1 MIKLLPPIPIF
12 TRIPQ
17 QKRSIAVGIILSALL
32 LAGIS
37 IALLNIN
44 QDIHKKALE
53 KKSLDP
59 LSATVEK
66 DQKQSSTPIGYP
78 LPFKKEPS
86 SVYGWRIDPFNFQ
99 TKRHQGIDFS
109 VPAGT
114 PVKATGDGKV
124 LQSNYDQAN
133 GQFIEIDHGD
143 GYRTK
148 YAHLKSPYV
157 TPGQLIKL
165 GQTIGEVG
173 STGRSTSPH
182 LHYEVI
188 YLGSNINPLN
198 IMGQNISPTVLVQEQ
213 FTTQASQIKNQV
225 ANQTSANMQR
235 VLFIRNSGT
244 EYRMVDLSKPQQ
256 F

>member
-1 MIKLLPPIPIF
+1 MTSPNFSSTQKTVAVLF
-12 TRIPQ
+12 TF
-17 QKRSIAVGIILSALL
+17 LL
-32 LAGIS
+32 LGAAGAVLS
-37 IALLNIN
+37 YQHQVSSTEN
-44 QDIHKKALE
+44 QGQDNSSSSKNSSLE
-53 KKSLDP
+53 N
-59 LSATVEK
+59 
-66 DQKQSSTPIGYP
+66 KQSINNSTPSGYP

-86 SVYGWRIDPFNFQ
+86 SIYGWRVDPFNLQ

-114 PVKATGDGKV
+114 SVKATGYGKV
-124 LQSNYDQAN
+124 IQSSYDQAN

-148 YAHLKSPYV
+148 YAHLKTPYV
-157 TPGQLIKL
+157 QQGQNIQL

-173 STGRSTSPH
+173 STGRSTSAH
-182 LHYEVI
+182 LHYEVL
-188 YLGSNINPLN
+188 YQGANINPLN
-198 IMGQNISPTVLVQEQ
+198 VMGQVISQPAL
-213 FTTQASQIKNQV
+213 
-225 ANQTSANMQR
+225 NQTANSTQSNQTPSPNLQR